1 MNSYSQIKQDLI
13 VLDILGYK
21 REGTFVDIGCGPP
34 IHINNTYLMES
45 EYGWSGFSVD
55 FNEEEKPKWV
65 SDRPDSSMIIAD
77 ALVVDFLEKFKENN
91 LPPVIDYLSYDLE
104 PPEVTFESVQRI
116 PFDEYTFNV
125 ITYEHDGYRMG
136 DTFKQESR
144 DFFDSKGYVL
154 VHELNNQDDIYMSQD
169 FYNEYSKG

>member
-1 MNSYSQIKQDLI
+1 
-13 VLDILGYK
+13 
-21 REGTFVDIGCGPP
+21 
-34 IHINNTYLMES
+34 
-45 EYGWSGFSVD
+45 
-55 FNEEEKPKWV
+55 
-65 SDRPDSSMIIAD
+65 MIIAY
-77 ALVVDFLEKFKENN
+77 ALVVDFLDKFKENN